1 MSTATQRD
9 TAFMSSLSTIT
20 HMQCIGHLEKATS
33 TGMEI
38 NYDTGSHTYKMSTCK
53 QDKLVSSGICTH
65 PGPHS
70 VVDSLPGGECS
81 GLHHE
86 NQHVDQRPAEPIDR
100 HETCTATYPFVV
112 KILQAYVADCHGWQQ
127 PPTTHCQQSYRGS
140 KKEQQQGCRHDV
152 HEND

>member
-1 MSTATQRD
+1 
-9 TAFMSSLSTIT
+9 
-20 HMQCIGHLEKATS
+20 
-33 TGMEI
+33 
-38 NYDTGSHTYKMSTCK
+38 MSTCK

-100 HETCTATYPFVV
+100 HETCTATDPFVV
-112 KILQAYVADCHGWQQ
+112 KILQPTLQIVMDGNSLQQLIVNRVTEAPKRNNSRAADMMYMK
-127 PPTTHCQQSYRGS
+127 TINAAVLIEY
-140 KKEQQQGCRHDV
+140 
-152 HEND
+152 